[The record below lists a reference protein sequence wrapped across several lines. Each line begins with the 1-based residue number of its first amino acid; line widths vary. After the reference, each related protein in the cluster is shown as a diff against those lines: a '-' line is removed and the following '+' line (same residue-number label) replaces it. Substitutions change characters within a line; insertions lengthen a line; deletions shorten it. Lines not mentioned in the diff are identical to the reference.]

1 MPLNQ
6 PATHELCNLA
16 LFLVSHTQRWQ
27 TSLGDGESQIRF
39 PLDDAG
45 IPLPPH
51 SQPWVLGCVL
61 TLADQT
67 QAPHAIQASLP
78 SIPTPCCLIQHRIVN
93 SEPRQFLLQ
102 RVSNAPR
109 PCNRA
114 ALAIEPRTSPTQSEN
129 HATRPSSLQRLRT
142 RVVFDAYTQRV
153 TRDATPHRDDAQDM
167 RGHVCM
173 RAGVS
178 SQWKQ
183 HSYEVELQHSN
194 QNPKCWHLH
203 LTMHLYSMVSEHEPT
218 PV

>member
-1 MPLNQ
+1 MVTVAILAQ
-6 PATHELCNLA
+6 GTHWAVASMQAFFVPSSILSGRWGGKGITWSRDMVPMYGQTHVQKHCQ
-16 LFLVSHTQRWQ
+16 SHGQQ
-27 TSLGDGESQIRF
+27 DGQK
-39 PLDDAG
+39 
-45 IPLPPH
+45 H
-51 SQPWVLGCVL
+51 C
-61 TLADQT
+61 
-67 QAPHAIQASLP
+67 
-78 SIPTPCCLIQHRIVN
+78 
-93 SEPRQFLLQ
+93 
-102 RVSNAPR
+102 
-109 PCNRA
+109 
-114 ALAIEPRTSPTQSEN
+114 QSD
-129 HATRPSSLQRLRT
+129 ATRPSSLQRLRT

>member
-1 MPLNQ
+1 MQAFFVPSSILSGRWGEGHNLVPMYGQ
-6 PATHELCNLA
+6 THVQKHCQ
-16 LFLVSHTQRWQ
+16 SHGQQ
-27 TSLGDGESQIRF
+27 DGQK
-39 PLDDAG
+39 
-45 IPLPPH
+45 H
-51 SQPWVLGCVL
+51 C
-61 TLADQT
+61 
-67 QAPHAIQASLP
+67 
-78 SIPTPCCLIQHRIVN
+78 
-93 SEPRQFLLQ
+93 
-102 RVSNAPR
+102 
-109 PCNRA
+109 
-114 ALAIEPRTSPTQSEN
+114 QSD
-129 HATRPSSLQRLRT
+129 ATRPSSLQRLRT